1 METDVKTFDEW
12 RLGEM
17 VKRDDEWS
25 VETANGIQ
33 QYENDEQRIHF

>member
-1 METDVKTFDEW
+1 MNDVLAK
-12 RLGEM
+12 M

-33 QYENDEQRIHF
+33 NDEQRIRV

>member
-12 RLGEM
+12 HSGEM

-33 QYENDEQRIHF
+33 QYQNDEPCIHF